1 MTVSVQFHGH
11 HRLTTRTKEIRIPL
25 SEDTRVEDV
34 ITYVS
39 HRYPDLKLATSK
51 VLVLVNNSITAMD
64 RALNPNDKI
73 TFLPP
78 VGGG

>member
-1 MTVSVQFHGH
+1 MTISVQFHGH
-11 HRLTTRTKEIRIPL
+11 HRMTTRTGEIRMPL
-25 SEDTRVEDV
+25 SVDTRVEDV
-34 ITYVS
+34 VNYVS
-39 HRYPDLKLATSK
+39 YRFPDLELCTSK

-64 RALNPNDKI
+64 HALNPNDKI

>member
-11 HRLTTRTKEIRIPL
+11 HRMATRTREIHIPV
-25 SEDTRVEDV
+25 SEDTRVKDV
-34 ITYVS
+34 VTYVS
-39 HRYPDLKLATSK
+39 DRYPGLQLHHSK
-51 VLVLVNNSITAMD
+51 VHVLVNNSITAMD
-64 RALNPNDKI
+64 HAVNPNDKI